1 MFEDVLVLIRGAGDL
16 ATGVAAR
23 LHRAG
28 FPLVMTEVQHPT
40 VIRRTV
46 ALAEAVFEGQAQVED
61 LVARRAEAP
70 DAVKDLIAAGT
81 IPVLVDPELRHLPA
95 LCPQV
100 LVDATLAKRN
110 LGLSLSLAPL
120 VVGVGPGFTA
130 GKDVHAVIESQ
141 RGHFLGRVYWRGSAL
156 PDTGTPGPIAGYS
169 AERVVRAPATGIFR
183 GERAIGD
190 SVQAD
195 QRLGQV
201 DAVPVLAPISGVLRG
216 LLHDGLR
223 VRTGMKIGDVDPRD
237 VRDHCWTISDKAL
250 AIGGGVL
257 EVVLSWLH
265 QRTPR

>member
-1 MFEDVLVLIRGAGDL
+1 
-16 ATGVAAR
+16 
-23 LHRAG
+23 
-28 FPLVMTEVQHPT
+28 MTEIQHPT

-46 ALAEAVFEGQAQVED
+46 ALAEAVFEGQTQVED
-61 LVARRAEAP
+61 LVAQRAATPEA
-70 DAVKDLIAAGT
+70 AKRVIAEGR

-95 LCPQV
+95 LRPEV

-110 LGLSLSLAPL
+110 LGLSRSHAPL

-130 GKDVHAVIESQ
+130 GNDVHAVIESE
-141 RGHFLGRVYWRGSAL
+141 RGHFLGRVYWRGSAR
-156 PDTGTPGPIAGYS
+156 PDTGIPGPIGGYS
-169 AERVVRAPATGIFR
+169 TERVVRAPATGIFR

-190 SVQAD
+190 SVQKG

-201 DAVPVLAPISGVLRG
+201 EAEPALAPISGVLRG

-237 VRDHCWTISDKAL
+237 VSDHCWTISDKAL

-257 EVVLSWLH
+257 EAVLSWL
-265 QRTPR
+265 QRRTPC

>member
-1 MFEDVLVLIRGAGDL
+1 MFEHVLVLIRGAGDL

-28 FPLVMTEVQHPT
+28 FPLAMTEVQHPT

-46 ALAEAVFEGQAQVED
+46 ALAEAVFEGQVQVED

-70 DAVKDLIAAGT
+70 DVVKGLIVEGT
-81 IPVLVDPELRHLPA
+81 IPVLVDPELRHLRA
-95 LCPQV
+95 LGPQV

-130 GKDVHAVIESQ
+130 GKDVHAVIDSQ

-156 PDTGTPGPIAGYS
+156 PDTGTPGPIAGFS
-169 AERVVRAPATGIFR
+169 TERVVRAPATGIFR

-190 SVQAD
+190 SVQAG
-195 QRLGQV
+195 QRLGRV
-201 DAVPVLAPISGVLRG
+201 DAEPVLAPISGVLRG

-237 VRDHCWTISDKAL
+237 VPDHCWTISDKAL

-257 EVVLSWLH
+257 EAVLSWLH
-265 QRTPR
+265 HCTPR